1 MSRPKELLHICFSY
15 TIVAPKLK
23 TLLKGG
29 GKIVYNFLPNLL
41 QNGRVSEGPFNYN
54 VWTKGW
60 VGLSENGKF
69 SLTFF
74 TENVLTYTHCKP
86 IPCND
91 YRDFPVY

>member
-41 QNGRVSEGPFNYN
+41 QNGRVSEGTFNYY
-54 VWTKGW
+54 VRTLGW
-60 VGLSENGKF
+60 VGL
-69 SLTFF
+69 
-74 TENVLTYTHCKP
+74 
-86 IPCND
+86 
-91 YRDFPVY
+91 